1 MMHGFGGYGLG
12 MGFGSIFMILF
23 WAVIIYLLFTLL
35 RSNTRQS
42 SDSAIEILR
51 ERYAKGEISKEQF
64 EQMKKELQ
72 S

>member
-1 MMHGFGGYGLG
+1 MHGFGGYGLG
-12 MGFGSIFMILF
+12 MGVGSIFMILF

-35 RSNTRQS
+35 RGNTRQS